1 MLFLYA
7 QKHISAFVNEEYRNP
22 FYEPGGFDNRRSFSG
37 LSTTQRYFLQHGVTL
52 GNVTRSLKKYNT
64 NLSLIVCGSNKE
76 RDSFFQWDYNFSEDI
91 INVLGLPRYDN
102 LSTDDSKKQIVF
114 MPTWRG
120 NLKSETALFNSEF
133 YKSLNS
139 FINNENM
146 HNFLKE

>member
-1 MLFLYA
+1 M
-7 QKHISAFVNEEYRNP
+7 
-22 FYEPGGFDNRRSFSG
+22 FS
-37 LSTTQRYFLQHGVTL
+37 SIFSQF
-52 GNVTRSLKKYNT
+52 
-64 NLSLIVCGSNKE
+64 LIVCGSNRE

-146 HNFLKE
+146 HNFLKERGYDFVFKPHPELLKYLEYMELNENITISLEDSY